1 MRGRHA
7 QTCCREKQLL
17 GSCSAKFGVLGKLQC
32 PLQMLFNLRQGVARE
47 FLEVPIRPILDLVLE
62 ERSVALLILD
72 LATK

>member
-1 MRGRHA
+1 LA
-7 QTCCREKQLL
+7 F
-17 GSCSAKFGVLGKLQC
+17 SAS
-32 PLQMLFNLRQGVARE
+32 FNARAKWFSILQGVARE